1 MTVIAAPLVRAQEI
15 EVVAVQIAVDE
26 QLYLQPGALEAR
38 VHRLI
43 DSAGRAD
50 LYVFPEYTA
59 AFMALPYLQLAG
71 APTDNPAATRDA
83 VADAA
88 RSAEQTIHRFW
99 GGIAQT
105 YRAHILAGSAL
116 VVRQGQLYN
125 RAHLYAPD
133 GSIAWFQDKI
143 FPGAPESD
151 LLELARGSFDDVRA
165 FEVGGVSF
173 AVSICRDTYHPQW
186 ERRVPQADYWI
197 DIKANE
203 LPYTEQYYAAAL
215 PARLPNCPID
225 HGLTVS
231 LVGSMLGFTFEGPTL
246 LHYNQRI
253 VGSTSSHVAER
264 VFRFTATAGE

>member
-1 MTVIAAPLVRAQEI
+1 MVSAQEI

-26 QLYLQPGALEAR
+26 QLYLQPGALETR

-71 APTDNPAATRDA
+71 TPTDNPAATRDA

-105 YRAHILAGSAL
+105 HRAHILAGSAL
-116 VVRQGQLYN
+116 VVRQGRLYN

-203 LPYTEQYYAAAL
+203 LPYTEQYYAGAL

-246 LHYNQRI
+246 LHYNQHI